1 MTIANVNIGAAPND
15 GTGDTLRAA
24 FTKVNANFSDFP
36 YVVSNHLNAVDAA
49 LDCGQSPAIQIFGDA
64 TSDETNEFAY
74 LLGTAIAARRPNVHV
89 RYELWNNATQD
100 YSAPV
105 VINEGNGRTGIVFN
119 ASIVR
124 RVEPAELVDITGNLD
139 IRATASMASWTAP
152 ATVQALGGRLGGAG
166 LKSYAI
172 SITTLGRIQLE
183 WSVDG
188 TATITNTSTV
198 AVPFAGG
205 AIGSVRATIEFAAG
219 NYTTTFFTSTD
230 NTTWT
235 TLGTPSAGV
244 GGSLFNPAR
253 MLEYGGRWAANFLT
267 GTLFDFE
274 VRQGVNGP
282 ITNPQPISTAYV
294 NTDADTNT
302 IIGGPMVTISNA
314 SFAGTDYAHWSDT
327 ARLAKAVRPYQLGI
341 VIVNLGHNTS
351 PVIGA
356 VGVKALFDTF
366 AAALEARAPTMSLI
380 YMTQNPRTLASTGT
394 VQTNANAHAWRQ
406 LMTAAVA
413 QRRGWAIID
422 TMRVFYNDPRG
433 LTNLIEPSLGTQPN
447 VANGRPLLA
456 SVVSGAIAVG
466 AR

>member
-1 MTIANVNIGAAPND
+1 MNFGVVPRTSVVMSQLPPV
-15 GTGDTLRAA
+15 A
-24 FTKVNANFSDFP
+24 FS
-36 YVVSNHLNAVDAA
+36 AVDAA
-49 LDCGQSPAIQIFGDA
+49 LDCGQSPAIQIIGDA
-64 TSDETNEFAY
+64 TSDEINEFAY
-74 LLGTAIAARRPNVHV
+74 LLGQSIAARRPNVHV

-105 VINEGNGRTGIVFN
+105 VINAGNGRTGIAFN

-124 RVEPAELVDITGNLD
+124 RVETQELVDITGNLD
-139 IRATASMASWTAP
+139 LRATASMASWTAP

-205 AIGSVRATIEFAAG
+205 AIGSVRATLEFAAG
-219 NYTTTFFTSTD
+219 NYTTSFFTSTD
-230 NTTWT
+230 NVTWT
-235 TLGTPSAGV
+235 ALGTPSAGV
-244 GGSLFNPAR
+244 GGSLFNPIR
-253 MLEYGGRWAANFLT
+253 MLEYGGRWATNFFT
-267 GTLFDFE
+267 GTLFEFE

-302 IIGGPMVTISNA
+302 IVGGPMVTISNA
-314 SFAGTDYAHWSDT
+314 SFSGTDYAHWSDA

-341 VIVNLGHNTS
+341 VIVSRGLNTS

-380 YMTQNPRTLASTGT
+380 FMTQNPKTLASTGT

-406 LMTAAVA
+406 LITAAVA
-413 QRRGWAIID
+413 ARRGWQVID
-422 TMRVFYNDPRG
+422 TMRAFYRDSRG
-433 LTNLIEPSLGTQPN
+433 LTNLIEPDFGTQPN
-447 VANGRPLLA
+447 TTGGRALTA
-456 SVVSGAIAVG
+456 SVIAGAISTGG
-466 AR
+466 A